1 MPDPILVSC
10 LMVTKPRTERFTF
23 LKDSISAFLRQ
34 TYHPCELVIVLD
46 EAEEAATRALET
58 HLASLDRP
66 NIRLIASQSPP
77 SPNSLSLGALRNHS
91 VAASL
96 GQILCQWDDDDLHHP
111 DRVQRQLAAM
121 TAAGRQACY
130 LQDLFQYA
138 TESRKL
144 YWTNW
149 LKAPVPAHP
158 GTLMCTRAAMLRYP
172 ETGPLSQRGEDRDV
186 LERLD
191 AAGLVCVLDAN
202 PHLFVYRMHASNLSP
217 QSHMQMLLDSL
228 SVSAA
233 FLTRRKAALTTDL
246 AVFDFGAGD
255 VFVTGSNGPAF
266 TLAGPDQP

>member
-1 MPDPILVSC
+1 MTDPALVSC
-10 LMVTKPRTERFTF
+10 LMVTKPRTERFSF

-34 TYHPCELVIVLD
+34 TYRPCELVIVLD
-46 EAEEAATRALET
+46 EAEEEATRALENFV
-58 HLASLDRP
+58 ASLGQP
-66 NIRLIASQSPP
+66 NIRLLASQGP
-77 SPNSLSLGALRNHS
+77 LSLGALRNRS
-91 VAASL
+91 VGASL
-96 GQILCQWDDDDLHHP
+96 GQILCQWDDDDMHHP
-111 DRVQRQLAAM
+111 DRVRRQLAAM
-121 TAAGRQACY
+121 MTAGKQACY
-130 LQDLFQYA
+130 LQDLFQFE

-149 LKAPVPAHP
+149 LRAPVPAHP

-191 AAGLVCVLDAN
+191 AAGLVCVLDAA

-217 QSHMQMLLDSL
+217 QSHLQMLLESL

-233 FLTRRKAALTTDL
+233 FLLRRKAALMDGV
-246 AVFDFGAGD
+246 AVFDFGAGE

-266 TLAGPDQP
+266 TIAGSNQS

>member
-1 MPDPILVSC
+1 MTDPNLVSC
-10 LMVTKPRTERFTF
+10 LMVTKPRAERFAF

-34 TYHPCELVIVLD
+34 SYSPCELVIVLD
-46 EAEEAATRALET
+46 QAEEDATRALET
-58 HLASLDRP
+58 YLATLNQP
-66 NIRLIASQSPP
+66 NIRLFPSQGPM
-77 SPNSLSLGALRNHS
+77 SLGALRNRS
-91 VAASL
+91 VSESR
-96 GQILCQWDDDDLHHP
+96 GDILCQWDDDDLHHP

-121 TAAGRQACY
+121 NAAGKQACY
-130 LQDLFQYA
+130 LQDLFQFA

-149 LKAPVPAHP
+149 LRAPVPAHP
-158 GTLMCTRAAMLRYP
+158 GTLMCTRAAMPSYP
-172 ETGPLSQRGEDRDV
+172 ESGPLSQRGEDRDV
-186 LERLD
+186 LERLNT
-191 AAGLVCVLDAN
+191 AGLAYVLDGA
-202 PHLFVYRMHASNLSP
+202 PHLFIYRMHPSNLSP